1 MTDAY
6 EFEHFPKKSDKPNQA
21 RPGQTNNNID
31 MEGRTV
37 SRPRR
42 RPLTIPEIVEQAD
55 QFDFNTNIS
64 LKHWVGAAETLYR
77 EGEFYKAEGN
87 FAKAYLLLL
96 RHCSLVL
103 KKFPEH
109 PMAQTRDGRRLI
121 KPLQERLTNIISE
134 LEELKM
140 HINEAYNEWERLV
153 RAGQV
158 EDRPMPDSRYDKY
171 AAQDP
176 ALSWNNEAQAQLL
189 DASNNQELAVRLA
202 KDDYRRRDVA
212 RRSIR
217 QAGVSEYEEQVRRS
231 GGVWEDWDASRGSRT
246 RGQPDDG
253 SDIQRQIQETRRRL
267 DMPEDQYSEAGE
279 RDFSRNGSRPPNL
292 ASRSSARPP
301 IHRPTPQHYSYPSV
315 SRPRPLNYEYP
326 PPEPSAAPSRPPK
339 EQYQNYQRGPPEASA
354 APAIPRKAPGD
365 VRGPPS
371 LPPKML
377 EKPEERNATSSVDR
391 AVNELSKRKNI
402 TFLPAG
408 YTEGGKP
415 LRPIFIPRHLQ
426 DKFLEIAAPNTRK
439 GLELCGIICGRPI
452 NNALF
457 VAALLVPNQICTTDT
472 CETEDEFQIFE
483 FCEKEN
489 MIIIGWIHTH
499 PTQTCFM
506 SSRDLHTHAS
516 YQAISPEAVAIVCAP
531 KYNDSGV
538 FRLTDPPGLPHVLR
552 CPHTN
557 TFHQHELSEN
567 EIYKTALHP
576 VSHVY
581 ISDQIEFDVTDLRPK
596 G

>member
-1 MTDAY
+1 M
-6 EFEHFPKKSDKPNQA
+6 EA
-21 RPGQTNNNID
+21 RTMP
-31 MEGRTV
+31 
-37 SRPRR
+37 RPRR
-42 RPLTIPEIVEQAD
+42 PPLTIAQIVEQAD
-55 QFDFNTNIS
+55 QFEFNINIH

-77 EGEFYKAEGN
+77 EGEFYKEEGN

-109 PMAQTRDGRRLI
+109 PMAHTRDGRKLI
-121 KPLQERLTNIISE
+121 KPLQERLTRIISE
-134 LEELKM
+134 LEDLKR

-153 RAGQV
+153 RTGQID
-158 EDRPMPDSRYDKY
+158 DRPVPDSRYDKY

-176 ALSWNNEAQAQLL
+176 ALSWNNATQAQLL
-189 DASNNQELAVRLA
+189 DAGNNQELAVRLA
-202 KDDYRRRDVA
+202 KDDYIRRDAA

-217 QAGVSEYEEQVRRS
+217 QAGVSEYEEQIRRS
-231 GGVWEDWDASRGSRT
+231 GGVWEDWDARRGMGPRNT
-246 RGQPDDG
+246 VDDRN
-253 SDIQRQIQETRRRL
+253 DIQRQIQETRRRL
-267 DMPEDQYSEAGE
+267 DRSNDQDSEVVV
-279 RDFSRNGSRPPNL
+279 RDFSYNDSWSSSAGSRSSRPPIQNP
-292 ASRSSARPP
+292 AS
-301 IHRPTPQHYSYPSV
+301 QHYNYPSV
-315 SRPRPLNYEYP
+315 SRPRPLNYNSYEASP
-326 PPEPSAAPSRPPK
+326 APSRPPK
-339 EQYQNYQRGPPEASA
+339 EQYPSYQDRLEPLPP
-354 APAIPRKAPGD
+354 PIPRKAPEAG
-365 VRGPPS
+365 RAPPT
-371 LPPKML
+371 LPPKTL
-377 EKPEERNATSSVDR
+377 DQPEERNVQNSTSSVDR

-408 YTEGGKP
+408 YTEAGKP
-415 LRPIFIPRHLQ
+415 LRPIFVPRSLK
-426 DKFLEIAAPNTRK
+426 DKFLEIAGPNTRK

-457 VAALLVPNQICTTDT
+457 VAALLIPNQICTSDT

-516 YQAISPEAVAIVCAP
+516 YQAISPESVAIVCAP
-531 KYNDSGV
+531 KYNDFGV

-557 TFHQHELSEN
+557 TFHQHELPES
-567 EIYKTALHP
+567 EIYKDALHP

-581 ISDQIEFDVTDLRPK
+581 MSDQIDFDVTDLRPK
-596 G
+596 